1 MDDREF
7 LFIYTLGSVPSFHDK
22 DGNTYCAVP
31 VFQHP
36 DPDLAR
42 DPLSTNRR
50 MLETVDLA
58 MFGTLVVAGP
68 MPDHIKVLIPD
79 TVGPTVDA
87 VSPVDLQ
94 HVVGLSLGPA
104 TNLSSSLPP
113 ADLALSLCENSVVPT
128 LGLGR
133 QAYWDEINPILRK
146 WQSVNDA
153 RCPECARSI
162 RVNMSRHIRL
172 SHTVCQCFW
181 RCPVPTCP
189 MWFASELNGKNHLE
203 RIHNFME
210 GWGYS
215 FYDHLPQF
223 GLEWFRRR

>member
-1 MDDREF
+1 MDLDLHYRDFVVDDREF
-7 LFIYTLGSVPSFHDK
+7 LFNNTPGSVPWFHDK

-31 VFQHP
+31 AFSHP

-42 DPLSTNRR
+42 DPLSTNRQ

-68 MPDHIKVLIPD
+68 TPDHIKVLIPD

-87 VSPVDLQ
+87 TRPVDLQ

-113 ADLALSLCENSVVPT
+113 AELALSLCENSVVPT
-128 LGLGR
+128 LGLGQ

-146 WQSVNDA
+146 
-153 RCPECARSI
+153 
-162 RVNMSRHIRL
+162 
-172 SHTVCQCFW
+172 
-181 RCPVPTCP
+181 
-189 MWFASELNGKNHLE
+189 
-203 RIHNFME
+203 
-210 GWGYS
+210 
-215 FYDHLPQF
+215 
-223 GLEWFRRR
+223 